1 MTLSSLPRLGVG
13 ALAFVLLGLILAVD
27 LGTSG
32 LPDLFTAPP
41 AFALGS
47 GQAPS
52 GAHCTAQ

>member
-1 MTLSSLPRLGVG
+1 MSIARPFVG
-13 ALAFVLLGLILAVD
+13 ALALALLGAVLALD
-27 LGTSG
+27 LARAGA
-32 LPDLFTAPP
+32 PDLFTAPP

>member
-1 MTLSSLPRLGVG
+1 MSLARPLVG
-13 ALAFVLLGLILAVD
+13 LMALALLGGILALD
-27 LGTSG
+27 LARAGA
-32 LPDLFTAPP
+32 PDLFTAPP